1 MTDVPLA
8 SKTLEEILPKSLFST
23 PAVSIR
29 IEDTLGDTIPLLSH
43 HLETLTDS
51 LVAIK
56 NDEPVGIVGG
66 VEVLESVL
74 KNQTAGFLDKTKIGD
89 IMNKLVIMNSK
100 SKFSELVNTWSQ
112 TRRAFAILPNQYYGY
127 SVISARKIIEVGT
140 GFKINTTISAI
151 PTKKIITF
159 NKKDTVRQIVQRMFE
174 NKTRKL
180 VLEGTSFFI
189 NDRIIIEKLAREF
202 NCLRGGEDFL
212 GMNSDIFR
220 LEQAKI
226 VSDDLTI
233 TEACKIMQNMTS
245 PHLMTGEKI
254 ISPWDVILILSSE
267 NLF

>member
-1 MTDVPLA
+1 MTDAPFA
-8 SKTLEEILPKSLFST
+8 NRTLEEILPKSLFST
-23 PAVSIR
+23 PVVSIR
-29 IEDTLGDTIPLLSH
+29 IEDTLSDAASLLPH

-51 LVAIK
+51 LVATN
-56 NDEPVGIVGG
+56 NDEPVGIVAG
-66 VEVLESVL
+66 VEVLECVL
-74 KNQTAGFLDKTKIGD
+74 RNQTAGFLDKTKIGE
-89 IMNKLVIMNSK
+89 IMSKLVIMNPK

-112 TRRAFAILPNQYYGY
+112 TRRAFAILPNQYHGY
-127 SVISARKIIEVGT
+127 SAISARKIIEVGT
-140 GFKINTTISAI
+140 VFEINTTISAI
-151 PTKKIITF
+151 STKKIITF

-189 NDRIIIEKLAREF
+189 NDRIIIEKLTREF

-233 TEACKIMQNMTS
+233 TEACKVMQNMKS
-245 PHLMTGEKI
+245 PYLITNEKA
-254 ISPWDVILILSSE
+254 ISPWDMILIISSE